1 MANICNFRNFA
12 REFIKAGCNKKLPII
27 AEIAQ
32 KEYPDNVHVYNV
44 RFVSLIKKLQIPF
57 VLYDKKNS
65 SRFLSLALQ
74 TGLYMDIDDDYQKSI
89 LNAWKHW
96 KFKVDSIEI
105 RDSNNPFKTI
115 KLIENNFYN

>member
-1 MANICNFRNFA
+1 MYNFC
-12 REFIKAGCNKKLPII
+12 EFIT
-27 AEIAQ
+27 
-32 KEYPDNVHVYNV
+32 V